1 MKRIYVDM
9 DGVLCDFSKARKQ
22 ELERDP
28 TQAYPQA
35 QFGFWMDLEPIPGA
49 IEAFK
54 KLCESFDVWIL
65 SRPSFDN
72 LNSFTEK
79 AYWVKK
85 YFGPD
90 ILRKLILCRNKS
102 LLIGDYLID
111 DCVNAH
117 QREFKGTFIHFGT
130 EEFPNWGTV
139 VRYFD
144 FNKSNLNIFKLG
156 DPVRLNSA
164 HMDQRETKIVAVKNE
179 TCVLLDPRGGFY
191 TWNCGDITLVQ

>member
-9 DGVLCDFSKARKQ
+9 DGVLCDFSKARKA

-35 QFGFWMDLEPIPGA
+35 QFGFWMDLEPIDGA
-49 IEAFK
+49 IEAFNA
-54 KLCESFDVWIL
+54 LSAVYDVWIL

-117 QREFKGTFIHFGT
+117 QRDFQGKFIHFGT
-130 EEFPNWGTV
+130 EEFPNWI
-139 VRYFD
+139 
-144 FNKSNLNIFKLG
+144 K
-156 DPVRLNSA
+156 
-164 HMDQRETKIVAVKNE
+164 
-179 TCVLLDPRGGFY
+179 VLQWFALEKP
-191 TWNCGDITLVQ
+191 NAN